1 MHYYSFNIG
10 DYAGHT
16 SRLSPMEDL
25 SYRRLLDL
33 YYLSEQPISG
43 SIDDIARE
51 VGLIEFVDSVEYVL
65 GKFFTQEENV
75 FRQKRID
82 IEIKKYR
89 SNAKNKSKA
98 GKASAKARQAKAS
111 SDVTGVE
118 QVLNTSSTDEQLNIN
133 HKPLTINQETLKD
146 KDKSIEQNALLE
158 EGFEIFYTA
167 GLVKKSKLSALKT
180 FKSLCKAGKFEP
192 SEFGGML
199 ANDVRQ
205 RISSGQFGIDKL
217 HPSTYLNQHRWTD
230 EKTNDGIAQA
240 TGKQSAAE
248 RITARN
254 NAKYGQPSSGLGLA
268 EGRRDLR
275 GAMDQG
281 ERGIT
286 FDDVG
291 SCIEQDDTSRGENWD

>member
-111 SDVTGVE
+111 SEVTGVE
-118 QVLNTSSTDEQLNIN
+118 QVLNTSSTDEQLNNN
-133 HKPLTINQETLKD
+133 HKPITNNQEPLTNLKD
-146 KDKSIEQNALLE
+146 KDKQVPAEAVD
-158 EGFEIFYTA
+158 Y
-167 GLVKKSKLSALKT
+167 SALQMSSEELSELKRIRRKNKGGSIT
-180 FKSLCKAGKFEP
+180 QRVANELSKQFAIAVGMGYSYDEMLTEWETRSWKSFKAEWLNSKN
-192 SEFGGML
+192 S
-199 ANDVRQ
+199 
-205 RISSGQFGIDKL
+205 SSGFSSVTQRSIDNLKGG
-217 HPSTYLNQHRWTD
+217 Y
-230 EKTNDGIAQA
+230 
-240 TGKQSAAE
+240 
-248 RITARN
+248 
-254 NAKYGQPSSGLGLA
+254 
-268 EGRRDLR
+268 
-275 GAMDQG
+275 
-281 ERGIT
+281 
-286 FDDVG
+286 
-291 SCIEQDDTSRGENWD
+291 

>member
-1 MHYYSFNIG
+1 MHYYQFNIA
-10 DYAGHT
+10 DYANSTQH
-16 SRLSPMEDL
+16 LEPMEDL
-25 SYRRLLDL
+25 AYRRMLDL
-33 YYLSEQPISG
+33 YYMKERSLPLELSE
-43 SIDDIARE
+43 IAR
-51 VGLIEFVDSVEYVL
+51 LIRMRSHTECIAVVLQDFFIRTRTGYVNITADEVL
-65 GKFFTQEENV
+65 GG
-75 FRQKRID
+75 IY
-82 IEIKKYR
+82 KK
-89 SNAKNKSKA
+89 SE
-98 GKASAKARQAKAS
+98 KARAAANARWSKIKELE
-111 SDVTGVE
+111 G
-118 QVLNTSSTDEQLNIN
+118 STDDANALRADSDCNANGMLPITHN
-133 HKPLTINQETLKD
+133 PIPNN

-158 EGFEIFYTA
+158 DGFEIFYTA
-167 GLVKKSKLSALKT
+167 GLVKKSKLAAFKT

-205 RISSGQFGIDKL
+205 RISLGQFGIDKL

-254 NAKYGQPSSGLGLA
+254 NAKYGQPSGGLGLA
-268 EGRRDLR
+268 EGRGDLR

-291 SCIEQDDTSRGENWD
+291 SCIEQDDTSGGENWDQGDY

>member
-82 IEIKKYR
+82 IEIRKYR

-111 SDVTGVE
+111 SEATGVE
-118 QVLNTSSTDEQLNIN
+118 QVLNTSSTYEQLNIN
-133 HKPLTINQETLKD
+133 QEPITNNHKPLTNLID
-146 KDKSIEQNALLE
+146 KDLLSGKPDVRIVIEHFNSVTGQ
-158 EGFEIFYTA
+158 
-167 GLVKKSKLSALKT
+167 KLKT
-180 FKSLCKAGKFEP
+180 GTKSHSENISGRLSDGYSVDDLKLVIDFKNGEWAKDPKMAQYIRPATLFQTGKF
-192 SEFGGML
+192 GGYL
-199 ANDVRQ
+199 AAAKTAPAVKT
-205 RISSGQFGIDKL
+205 SSL
-217 HPSTYLNQHRWTD
+217 HNL
-230 EKTNDGIAQA
+230 DGI
-240 TGKQSAAE
+240 
-248 RITARN
+248 
-254 NAKYGQPSSGLGLA
+254 KYES
-268 EGRRDLR
+268 EDL
-275 GAMDQG
+275 
-281 ERGIT
+281 
-286 FDDVG
+286 
-291 SCIEQDDTSRGENWD
+291 